1 MIAAE
6 KINVEQFHNLQEKL
20 DAYDNGL
27 GNFVNSDVWEFKFEL
42 DIYRVDF
49 SVFNGIEG
57 RFKGYLY
64 TNRLTAKDLAK
75 ILILEV
81 CAKKLSLATFK
92 SDVDALF
99 MLVMFIARNE
109 LEVLTTVELQQ
120 FVEHYLMHRL
130 NSDKE
135 IERLSPRSYQGAR
148 AGIIKFNEI
157 NAALSY
163 FDFTKLFNEKLS
175 PNKIN
180 NLLKDALE
188 VISAGELT
196 FGEWKKGG
204 SFNHLTLDFGRYYL
218 EYCSRFFNDNYEKS
232 LGISTVKMSMEEH
245 ILSTGLTVHKNTKQI
260 FYGLLSGEDVL
271 NSSKY
276 KKYSKGKIDQLK
288 ESIQAQYNHVMSVAL
303 HKKHLLSNQGVA
315 NIASSLKIECD
326 VSREDKQ
333 DQYLTEMERLRNI
346 LLHHLENEK
355 DLVVKLLSES
365 KQPISYKKFIAA
377 IEAEEVA
384 EAKEQLLP
392 SHDFYQCMGRIARH
406 NSQPAAL
413 TFLNK
418 VQSAGV
424 VSVVALCGWRGS
436 EFGFPL
442 SAISKKIND
451 DILDQYATPVRYIVD
466 WHVFKTAGEAKTK
479 REIISSAY
487 ELAVCLSNLN
497 QSDEDSP
504 ALYPVHSHAKSCT
517 SKSASYSA
525 VKAAVMCNWE
535 NYVNENEEFKI
546 LDESKELNEL
556 SSKFTSGQVL
566 TPEQANRL
574 TELNK
579 KSKTEEFNRV
589 ISDPNLI
596 EAKRRSYDEYERV
609 MFVTS
614 SAGEFYQVGWLL
626 QYQNYLCGTE
636 STLSDKLIKLLN
648 DNLSNDT
655 KRQIQEV
662 NQEACKDKSYIS
674 EVTNEVVEGCL
685 YPTPHAFRHM
695 WAEAVYRRFDGD
707 AGWMIRSNFKH
718 VSKSMWLSYIRDK
731 NNRRMHDTMEVR
743 IASSI
748 MKNWLRKSGKK
759 TAGKFHEFLRKLT
772 GRTSIQSLE
781 KLNGVIDKLA
791 REDILSVKANPWG
804 FCIARHSTMKMTKCW
819 DGFEINPQKA
829 EPILCL
835 GCINNLTMSS
845 NIDYIVLNSWQHIDL
860 LESEFVTSIPAPL
873 VHQSLEYIN
882 AAHKRIAELE
892 PSHKIIPRLK
902 SLVAL
907 RS

>member
-6 KINVEQFHNLQEKL
+6 KTNVEQFHDLQEKL

-27 GNFVNSDVWEFKFEL
+27 DNTVNSDVWEFNFESN
-42 DIYRVDF
+42 IHRVDF
-49 SVFNGIEG
+49 SVFNDVKGHH
-57 RFKGYLY
+57 KGYLF
-64 TNRLTAKDLAK
+64 TNGLIAKDLAK

-81 CAKKLSLATFK
+81 CAKQLSLSTFK

-99 MLVMFIARNE
+99 MLVMFIAKNE
-109 LEVLTTVELQQ
+109 LEMLTIVELQQ

-130 NSDKE
+130 DSGKE
-135 IERLSPRSYQGAR
+135 MERLSPRSYAGAR
-148 AGIIKFNEI
+148 AGIIKFKEI
-157 NAALSY
+157 NAALGY
-163 FDFTKLFNEKLS
+163 FDFAKLFNEQLS

-180 NLLKDALE
+180 SLFKDAIE
-188 VISAGELT
+188 VLSVGELT

-204 SFNHLTLDFGRYYL
+204 TFNHLTLDYGRYYL
-218 EYCSRFFNDNYEKS
+218 EYCSRFFKDNYEKA
-232 LGISTVKMSMEEH
+232 LGISSVKMSMEEH
-245 ILSTGLTVHKNTKQI
+245 ILSTGLSVHKNTKQV
-260 FYGLLSGEDVL
+260 FYGLMSGEDVL
-271 NSSKY
+271 NSSQY
-276 KKYSKGKIDQLK
+276 KKYSKDRIDQLK
-288 ESIQAQYNHVMSVAL
+288 ASIQEQYNQVMSLAL
-303 HKKHLLSNQGVA
+303 HKKHLLSNEGVA
-315 NIASSLKIECD
+315 NIASSLKIERD

-333 DQYLTEMERLRNI
+333 DQYLIEIERLRHI
-346 LLHHLENEK
+346 LLLHLEDEK

-365 KQPISYKKFIAA
+365 KQPISYEKFIAA
-377 IEAEEVA
+377 MEKGVT

-392 SHDFYQCMGRIARH
+392 SPDFYKCIGRIDRS

-424 VSVVALCGWRGS
+424 VSAVALCGWRGS

-479 REIISSAY
+479 REIIPSTY
-487 ELAVCLSNLN
+487 ELAIYLSNLN
-497 QSDEDSP
+497 QSDKDSP
-504 ALYPVHSHAKSCT
+504 ALYPAHSHAKSCT

-525 VKAAVMCNWE
+525 VRAAVTINWE

-546 LDESKELNEL
+546 LEESKELNEL

-566 TPEQANRL
+566 TSEQENRFK
-574 TELNK
+574 ELNK
-579 KSKTEEFNRV
+579 KSKTEKFNR
-589 ISDPNLI
+589 IINDPNLI
-596 EAKRRSYDEYERV
+596 EAKRRAADEYERV

-614 SAGEFYQVGWLL
+614 TAGESYQIGWLL

-648 DNLSNDT
+648 TNLSNDT

-662 NQEACKDKSYIS
+662 SREACKDKAYIS
-674 EVTNEVVEGCL
+674 EVTNEMVEGCL

-731 NNRRMHDTMEVR
+731 DNRRMHDTIKVR

-748 MKNWLRKSGKK
+748 MKNWLRKSGKG
-759 TAGKFHEFLRKLT
+759 TAGRFHEFLRKLT
-772 GRTSIQSLE
+772 GRTSIKSLE

-804 FCIARHSTMKMTKCW
+804 FCIAKHSTMTMTKCW
-819 DGFEINPQKA
+819 DGYEINPQSA
-829 EPILCL
+829 EPSLCL

-845 NIDYIVLNSWQHIDL
+845 NIDYIVLYSWQHIDL
-860 LESEFVTSIPAPL
+860 MESEFVTSIPAPL
-873 VHQSLEYIN
+873 IFQSLEYIKL
-882 AAHKRIAELE
+882 AHKRITELE

-902 SLVAL
+902 SLITL